1 MRSRW
6 VSRLVMCTTAREN
19 FLNTSI
25 VAASS
30 APSLSSGR
38 CATGRGS
45 SDTDGC
51 CGRRVWMTGNTSA
64 PATISSSTA
73 STLVMPDS
81 PRYCGGYGSRLTG
94 YSDCDM
100 SPARV
105 YREVARSY
113 SEAPLRNVSVMR
125 REEVLGVER
134 GHAAAAGGRDRLT
147 VLLVLDIPG
156 RKHSRHGRCRA

>member
-51 CGRRVWMTGNTSA
+51 CGRRVWMTVNTSA

-100 SPARV
+100 SPGRV
-105 YREVARSY
+105 YR
-113 SEAPLRNVSVMR
+113 
-125 REEVLGVER
+125 RERGGIPAVVLVLVLVLVLGPE
-134 GHAAAAGGRDRLT
+134 T
-147 VLLVLDIPG
+147 PG
-156 RKHSRHGRCRA
+156 RSAT